1 MTLTGHRVSAEQPGT
16 GLAEPVRR
24 FAAEYA
30 PPDEIVVP
38 QLLRETAQDRA
49 SEGRVAERA
58 RRYIQGIREARGG
71 IGGLE
76 DFMHDYSLSTK
87 EGLALMSLAEALL
100 RVPDAATQDRL
111 IEDKLGA
118 GDWEHAA
125 ARESESWLVSATTW
139 ALGLTARIVHPPE
152 TPETVIGRL
161 AQRLGTPTVRT
172 AARQAMRLLGH
183 QFVLGETIE
192 DALAR
197 ARPARREGY
206 RHSFDMLGEGA
217 RTAADAGRYFES
229 YANAVEA
236 IGGAAEGALPD
247 RPGISVKLSALHPRY
262 IARQHERVMR
272 ELTPRLI
279 DLARAAKAHNL
290 NLTVDAEEADRLE
303 LSLDVFA
310 RVLAEPSL
318 AGWEGFGLAVQAYQ
332 KRALS
337 VIDWLAE
344 AATAS
349 NRRLMV
355 RLVKG
360 AYWDTEI
367 KRAQERG
374 LPDFPVFTRK
384 PATDLSYLACS
395 RGMLAARPRL
405 YPQFATHNALTVA
418 SIIEMARDRRFEFQ
432 RLHGMGE
439 ALYAQVHEGE
449 GYDCRIYAPVGSHM
463 ELLAYLVRR
472 LLENGA
478 NSSFV
483 NAVNDADVPVDSL
496 LSPPQGSFSGG
507 RSPRHAG
514 IALPARIFGDRKNS
528 AGIEFGSRAELEA
541 LERGVAAP
549 KLPLADAAP
558 LIDGVLR
565 EGHKRVLRAPA
576 DETLLVGTVTEASED
591 LAGEAVAAAVAG
603 FHEWGATPAAERAAC
618 IERAADLIEGR
629 RDRLMAMLAH
639 ESGKTLDD
647 SIAEIRE
654 AADFCRFYAAEA
666 RRLFGRETILPGPT
680 GEENRYRMRGRGPFV
695 CISPWNFPLA
705 IFLGQVTA
713 ALAAG
718 NPVLAKPAEQTPL
731 IAYEAVR
738 LLHEAGIPVAALHY
752 VPGGGEVGAAL
763 VRDLRIAGVAFT
775 GSTQVAQAIN
785 RALAAKN
792 GPIVP
797 LIAETGGIN
806 AIVADA
812 TALPEQV
819 ADDVVASSFRSA
831 GQRCS
836 ASRLLF
842 VQEDV
847 ADTMLAM
854 IAGAAD
860 ELVLGDPADPA
871 TDLGPV
877 IDVEA
882 RGGLHE
888 HLAQMRREQKVLY
901 SGKAPNR
908 GFFVAPHIVELD
920 RATSLDR
927 EVFGPILHVVRWHS
941 DAFDDVIEWVRTS
954 GYGLTFGIHT
964 RVGGRAERIARALQ
978 VGNIYVNRNTIGA
991 VVGSQPFGGMGL
1003 SGTGPKAGGPN
1014 YLQRFALEQVVS
1026 TDTTAAGG
1034 NASLVTIEDE
1044 G

>member
-1 MTLTGHRVSAEQPGT
+1 MDNQKALIPA
-16 GLAEPVRR
+16 

-30 PPDEIVVP
+30 PADEDVVP
-38 QLLRETAQDRA
+38 HLLGETALDSSIEA
-49 SEGRVAERA
+49 RVAARA
-58 RRYIQGIREARGG
+58 RRYVQGIREARGG

-111 IEDKLGA
+111 IEDKLGR

-125 ARESESWLVSATTW
+125 ENTESWLVSATTW

-152 TPETVIGRL
+152 TPESVIGRL

-192 DALAR
+192 DALSR
-197 ARPARREGY
+197 GKGARREGY

-217 RTAADAGRYFES
+217 RTAADAKRYFQS
-229 YANAVEA
+229 YSHAIEA
-236 IGGAAEGALPD
+236 IGRAADGTLPD
-247 RPGISVKLSALHPRY
+247 RPGISIKLSALHPRY
-262 IARQHERVMR
+262 VARQRERVLR

-279 DLARAAKAHNL
+279 ELARTAKAHEL

-303 LSLDVFA
+303 LSLDVFGQL
-310 RVLAEPSL
+310 LAEPSL
-318 AGWEGFGLAVQAYQ
+318 AGWDGLGVAVQAYQ
-332 KRALS
+332 KRAPA

-344 AATAS
+344 ASAAS
-349 NRRLMV
+349 GRRLMV

-374 LPDFPVFTRK
+374 LADFPVFTRK
-384 PATDLSYLACS
+384 AATDLSYLACA
-395 RGMLAARPRL
+395 RKMLAARPRL

-418 SIIEMARDRRFEFQ
+418 TVIETAGDREFEFQ

-439 ALYAQVHEGE
+439 ALYRQVHERE
-449 GYDCRIYAPVGSHM
+449 GFDCRIYAPVGSHK

-483 NAVNDADVPVDSL
+483 NAVNDRYVPIDTL
-496 LSPPQGSFSGG
+496 LAQPQASFAGG

-514 IALPARIFGDRKNS
+514 IAMPERLFGERKNS
-528 AGIEFGSRAELEA
+528 AGVEFGSRAALAA
-541 LERGVAAP
+541 LEQGLHTEE
-549 KLPLADAAP
+549 LPLVDASP
-558 LIDGVLR
+558 LISGGPR
-565 EGHKRVLRAPA
+565 EGWRHPVHAPA
-576 DETLLVGTVTEASED
+576 DQDIVVGTSADADAMMAQAAVDAA
-591 LAGEAVAAAVAG
+591 LAGFPAWE
-603 FHEWGATPAAERAAC
+603 ATPAAERAA
-618 IERAADLIEGR
+618 ILDHAADLIEMR
-629 RDRLMAMLAH
+629 RDRFMALLAH
-639 ESGKTLDD
+639 EGGKTLDD
-647 SIAEIRE
+647 SVAEIRE
-654 AADFCRFYAAEA
+654 AVDFCRYYAAEC
-666 RRLFGRETILPGPT
+666 RRLFGAGTILPGPT
-680 GEENRYRMRGRGPFV
+680 GEENRYRLRGRGAFV

-718 NPVLAKPAEQTPL
+718 NSVLAKPAEQTPL
-731 IAYEAVR
+731 VAYEAVR
-738 LLHEAGIPVAALHY
+738 LLHEAGVPPEALNY
-752 VPGGGEVGAAL
+752 VPGDGRIGAAL
-763 VRDLRIAGVAFT
+763 VNDPRIAGVAFT
-775 GSTQVAQAIN
+775 GSTEVAQTIN
-785 RALAAKN
+785 RALAAKR

-806 AIVADA
+806 AIIADA

-819 ADDVVASSFRSA
+819 ADDVVTSSFRSA

-842 VQEDV
+842 VQADV
-847 ADTMLAM
+847 AGQMLTM
-854 IAGAAD
+854 IDGAAA
-860 ELVLGDPADPA
+860 ELRLGDPADPG
-871 TDLGPV
+871 TDVGPV
-877 IDVEA
+877 IDREA
-882 RGGLHE
+882 KDALEKHIAE
-888 HLAQMRREQKVLY
+888 MRRTETVRFA
-901 SGKAPNR
+901 GTAPNR
-908 GFFVAPHIVELD
+908 GLFVAPHVVELRD
-920 RATSLDR
+920 AATLTR
-927 EVFGPILHVVRWHS
+927 EVFGPILHVVRWQA
-941 DAFDDVIEWVRTS
+941 DRLDDVLAWIKAS
-954 GYGLTFGIHT
+954 GYGLTFGLHT
-964 RVGGRAERIARALQ
+964 RVGGRAERVTRALQ

-1034 NASLVTIEDE
+1034 NASLVTIADS